1 MGIAIGNIK
10 VTGGG
15 VGPHIELQRRC
26 RAFPLRCGGTGGLKL
41 SPRERPLLLKCAI
54 EPLLVTRQRDEAST
68 VNHSKMVILA
78 LTLAAWWLQLRQ
90 YLSGRLRKGP
100 QKDRP

>member
-1 MGIAIGNIK
+1 MGTAIGNIK

-15 VGPHIELQRRC
+15 VGPYIELQRCC
-26 RAFPLRCGGTGGLKL
+26 RAFPSAAEVQGVML
-41 SPRERPLLLKCAI
+41 SRRERLLLLKCAI
-54 EPLLVTRQRDEAST
+54 EPLLVTRQRDETSA